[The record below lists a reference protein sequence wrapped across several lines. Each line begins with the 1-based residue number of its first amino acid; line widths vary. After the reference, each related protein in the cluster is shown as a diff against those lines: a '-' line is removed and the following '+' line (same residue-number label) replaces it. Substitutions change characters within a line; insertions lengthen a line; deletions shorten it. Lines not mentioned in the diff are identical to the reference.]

1 MKRTKLF
8 IGLTL
13 VLALALAVVA
23 QVPGKYFGFTPDRFW
38 SNAGV
43 LRTDGAIEPYGG
55 INFAGIVPAGTAGSL
70 IGTGTTWVA
79 FPTASS
85 CGIKVLLSYTAAT
98 GEFASLRIRARSNSV
113 APVVSGNFAASAG
126 QNDHGNLYA
135 VQGYAQPLTYTQSS
149 ADNIVNAIYGCVQR
163 SAGGTSV
170 GRDWTAWFDTHMAV
184 KASGGTYLLRLSHNG
199 TVANDGAIT
208 VYHGGR
214 MPVLFNFEDATGG
227 GFLTDSDGSHSVASG
242 AIAVKTPAGTKYIV
256 LYD

>member
-1 MKRTKLF
+1 MKRNRIL
-8 IGLTL
+8 IGL
-13 VLALALAVVA
+13 AILALAVVA
-23 QVPGKYFGFTPDRFW
+23 FAQVPGNYFKFSPNRYW

-43 LRTDGAIEPYGG
+43 LSTDGAIVPL
-55 INFAGIVPAGTAGSL
+55 AGIDYSTIVPTTSTAGSL
-70 IGTGTTWVA
+70 ITTGSTWIA
-79 FPTASS
+79 HATANT

-113 APVVSGNFAASAG
+113 APVVGGNFAASAG

-184 KASGGTYLLRLSHNG
+184 KASGGSYLMRLSHNG
-199 TVANDGAIT
+199 TIANDGAIT
-208 VYHGGR
+208 VYNGGR
-214 MPVLFNFEDATGG
+214 MPVLFNFEDAA
-227 GFLTDSDGSHSVASG
+227 GFLTDSDGSHTVASG

>member
-1 MKRTKLF
+1 MKRSAF
-8 IGLTL
+8 FGLIVL
-13 VLALALAVVA
+13 VLALAVGVVA
-23 QVPGKYFGFTPDRFW
+23 QVPGKHFSFNPTRYW
-38 SNAGV
+38 ANSGV
-43 LRTDGAIEPYGG
+43 FSTDGAIVPL
-55 INFAGIVPAGTAGSL
+55 AGIDYSTLVPTSSTAGSL
-70 IGTGTTWVA
+70 ITTGTTWVA

-113 APVVSGNFAASAG
+113 APVVGGNFAASAG

-149 ADNIVNAIYGCVQR
+149 ADNIVSAIYGCVQR

-208 VYHGGR
+208 VYNGGR
-214 MPVLFNFEDATGG
+214 MPVLFNFEDAA

-256 LYD
+256 LYN

>member
-1 MKRTKLF
+1 MKRSIF
-8 IGLTL
+8 FAVVVL
-13 VLALALAVVA
+13 VLGAALVA
-23 QVPGKYFGFTPDRFW
+23 TGQIPGNHFKFNNQRYW
-38 SNAGV
+38 ANSGV
-43 LRTDGAIEPYGG
+43 LATDGAIIPYGG
-55 INFAGIVPAGTAGSL
+55 IDYSTVSAGTSTAGSL
-70 IGTGTTWVA
+70 ITTGSTWVA
-79 FPTASS
+79 HATASS

-98 GEFASLRIRARSNSV
+98 GEFASLSIRARSNSV

-208 VYHGGR
+208 VYNGGR
-214 MPVLFNFEDATGG
+214 MPVLFNFEDAA
-227 GFLTDSDGSHSVASG
+227 GFLTDSDGSHTVASG

-256 LYD
+256 LYN